1 MRYDCI
7 ACNDE
12 EYLEIS
18 QWVRTQKTVDMAVT
32 GDVRGSLHSSSHL
45 FFSSGSEMPDN
56 PAHCYVAARGQT
68 SSCERRLT

>member
-45 FFSSGSEMPDN
+45 FFSSGSANAGPL
-56 PAHCYVAARGQT
+56 AARGQT